1 MSKKNQKKNKT
12 EKKDASFQSDEKNSD
27 IKEPKSQNE
36 SVDIHYPAYK
46 PSESFDKNIIIVII
60 CFVIIFS
67 IVIIEKNCYTK
78 NIKDSEN
85 LNQIPDIE
93 ITAEPL
99 IPTPVETEKP
109 TEQPKV
115 TEKNRSETVKEVQ
128 QKQTTK
134 INIEENDD
142 EGPMFTIEPLKEES
156 ASDKL
161 ITTTDMNSQEPSG
174 IILDFASDYKF
185 TQDHKSYLLEK
196 LDISKKLGHSNNV
209 VIYGYANDSKKEEDN
224 IKQSLEIANSVAEYL
239 TKNGYIPVSV
249 QGRGSEDLEDN
260 NSIRKVEVQLLQYR

>member
-1 MSKKNQKKNKT
+1 MSKKNQNKNKT
-12 EKKDASFQSDEKNSD
+12 EKKDVSFKSDEKNNG

-78 NIKDSEN
+78 NIKESEN
-85 LNQIPDIE
+85 TNQTATIE
-93 ITAEPL
+93 ITPEPL
-99 IPTPVETEKP
+99 IQIPVETEKI
-109 TEQPKV
+109 TEKPKV
-115 TEKNRSETVKEVQ
+115 TEKKQSETAKDLQ

-134 INIEENDD
+134 INIEED
-142 EGPMFTIEPLKEES
+142 EDEYPMFTIEPLKEEPAYDES
-156 ASDKL
+156 
-161 ITTTDMNSQEPSG
+161 TTVPAVNIESSE
-174 IILDFASDYKF
+174 IILNFDSDYEF
-185 TQDHKSYLLEK
+185 TQEHKSSLMTN

-209 VIYGYANDSKKEEDN
+209 VIYGYVNDKKTEEDN
-224 IKQSLEIANSVAEYL
+224 INKSLEMANFVAEYL

-260 NSIRKVEVQLLQYR
+260 NAIRKVEVQLLQYR